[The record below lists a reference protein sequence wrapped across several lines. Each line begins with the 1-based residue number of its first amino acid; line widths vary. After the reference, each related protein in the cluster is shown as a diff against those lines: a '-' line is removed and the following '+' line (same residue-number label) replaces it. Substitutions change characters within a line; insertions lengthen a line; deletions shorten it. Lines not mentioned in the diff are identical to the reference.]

1 MKQSELEF
9 TMTMLGAPAVWDRRL
24 TDDEIKQLLRYLEER
39 YGPIPA
45 KGDK

>member
-1 MKQSELEF
+1 VKQSELEF
-9 TMTMLGAPAVWDRRL
+9 MLSMMGTPAVWDRRL
-24 TDDEIKQLLRYLEER
+24 TDDEIKQLLKYLEER